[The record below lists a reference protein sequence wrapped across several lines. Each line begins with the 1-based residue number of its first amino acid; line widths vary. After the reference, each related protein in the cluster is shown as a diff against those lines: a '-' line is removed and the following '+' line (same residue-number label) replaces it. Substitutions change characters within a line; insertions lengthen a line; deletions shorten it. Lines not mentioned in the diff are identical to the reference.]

1 MAAGETVTRYGK
13 LTAKAGKGAELGEM
27 LVEAASLNA
36 QGEGCLQYEVN
47 VAAED
52 PDTIWVTEK
61 WASRDAI
68 DASLEG
74 EETRE
79 LIARARP
86 LIEDMEMVELKP
98 LGGIGAG
105 PAEPEPG
112 YTLKGIDE
120 IPDRAPDFGMDDIHE
135 ARFGTKAMG
144 LTQTGFSHFNLKPGI
159 RQPFGHHHNVG
170 EEVHVVLGGSGR
182 VKLDNEILALQKGD
196 VLRVAPDVMRAFE
209 AGPEGLEFIVFSQH
223 VEKDTEIERGWWPV
237 DPV

>member
-1 MAAGETVTRYGK
+1 MAAGDTVTRYGK

-61 WASRDAI
+61 WASKEAI

-74 EETRE
+74 EETRA
-79 LIARARP
+79 LITRARP

-159 RQPFGHHHNVG
+159 RQPFGQPLDIHSAFG
-170 EEVHVVLGGSGR
+170 EDRKVVLYLNNTADFNTSAEGI
-182 VKLDNEILALQKGD
+182 VPFVPEQHKLFMQNLT
-196 VLRVAPDVMRAFE
+196 
-209 AGPEGLEFIVFSQH
+209 GL
-223 VEKDTEIERGWWPV
+223 V
-237 DPV
+237 D